1 MYLWPIRD
9 LNILCVE
16 VTLHVTEVACS
27 SPPLVHFF
35 QSSIQAFPFPLRVAL
50 FFLFFFCA
58 NGVSRNPWKMIQDR
72 IRLLSRDPER
82 ENPGFNSWCDYQDS
96 WRFDLFFF
104 WGQTPFPLVPG
115 FRCQER
121 RSLCPRSPWLSFFAE
136 VLLNRNIKWL
146 HLSFS
151 SENSALSE
159 FSRKF
164 LLEFLNY

>member
-16 VTLHVTEVACS
+16 VTLHVTEVAYS
-27 SPPLVHFF
+27 SPPHVHFF

-50 FFLFFFCA
+50 VFFCA

-72 IRLLSRDPER
+72 ISLLSRDP
-82 ENPGFNSWCDYQDS
+82 
-96 WRFDLFFF
+96 DLIA
-104 WGQTPFPLVPG
+104 GATTRTPEGLICFSFEGRPH
-115 FRCQER
+115 
-121 RSLCPRSPWLSFFAE
+121 SPWYLAFGARKDGRSAPALPDCLFFAE

-151 SENSALSE
+151 SEDSALSE

-164 LLEFLNY
+164 LLEFENY